1 MAHKKEKIFLIALF
15 AILLILNYK
24 TLDGFLIKTF
34 DNKNEVLVKRIVDG
48 DTIVANNETIRLLGI
63 NTPERGEKYYLQAKE
78 FLEKKILN
86 KNIKLEFVGETQD
99 KYYRTLAYVF
109 LDDKNINVEIVK
121 NGFAN
126 YYFYDGKDKYS
137 KDLENAW
144 TKCLEDKI
152 NLCKPSSH
160 KCSSCVAVNSKKS
173 IINNCEFSCDINN
186 WEIKGEGRKKFI
198 FNKTI
203 NSGETL
209 EFDLDISSSGGTLFL
224 RDSDGDLV
232 FWKIISDI

>member
-1 MAHKKEKIFLIALF
+1 MTHKKEKIFLIALF
-15 AILLILNYK
+15 AILLIFNYSF
-24 TLDGFLIKTF
+24 LDSLTINFFAEESTAK
-34 DNKNEVLVKRIVDG
+34 VQRIVDG

-63 NTPERGEKYYLQAKE
+63 NTPERGEKYYFEAKE
-78 FLEKKILN
+78 FLEKTILN
-86 KNIKLEFVGETQD
+86 KTIRLEFVGETQD

-144 TKCLEDKI
+144 TKCLENKI

-160 KCSSCVAVNSKKS
+160 KCSSCIQINSKKS
-173 IINNCEFSCDINN
+173 IINNCEFICDINN
-186 WEIKGEGRKKFI
+186 WEIKGEGRKKFL

-232 FWKIISDI
+232 FWENY